1 MRSRCTCLRLRPAD
15 ITASDVENAAIQTS
29 FQQDAA
35 GGFLGGVVNCHEG
48 ERVLTGG
55 AFFAPS
61 GGIASPADADNAYL
75 AGSAPFGTSWYA
87 EGFHRFAQYSI
98 DLREVAFCVPQSRLS
113 GSVTRTKTVDAS
125 GFAAVQGTAHCPRGT
140 RVISGGAYFHKKGE
154 GPDPD
159 PGGGSRFSASFPKS
173 NGSGWYASGGGAYG
187 NNGRLTIRARCLDSD
202 RVGSIKI
209 QKEKEA
215 TVDANAG
222 GYTFC
227 PGNRA
232 ALTGGAYW
240 LRPGKSVKKSAEAGV
255 HLQRVSRHVPGRLLR
270 DRAATVGR
278 SQRHAL

>member
-1 MRSRCTCLRLRPAD
+1 MPAVPPTSRAPRTVL
-15 ITASDVENAAIQTS
+15 AAPGS
-29 FQQDAA
+29 SVAA
-35 GGFLGGVVNCHEG
+35 PTFTRRGK
-48 ERVLTGG
+48 
-55 AFFAPS
+55 
-61 GGIASPADADNAYL
+61 
-75 AGSAPFGTSWYA
+75 
-87 EGFHRFAQYSI
+87 
-98 DLREVAFCVPQSRLS
+98 VPIP
-113 GSVTRTKTVDAS
+113 TR
-125 GFAAVQGTAHCPRGT
+125 AA
-140 RVISGGAYFHKKGE
+140 
-154 GPDPD
+154 
-159 PGGGSRFSASFPKS
+159 GSRFSASFPKS

-255 HLQRVSRHVPGRLLR
+255 LSSASVGTFPSGFYATGQPQSGVPRQLV
-270 DRAATVGR
+270 TIIHCVGN
-278 SQRHAL
+278 